1 MGKLGE
7 IRLKPTQLIQVIQ
20 ECEESQ
26 QLDRALEAI
35 ILILIQTILVITS
48 ARRQLNMLPRFSKN
62 LVSVV
67 KTHKISN
74 FNLKQSNLSQVL
86 KLQQ

>member
-7 IRLKPTQLIQVIQ
+7 IRLKPTQLTQVIQ

-48 ARRQLNMLPRFSKN
+48 AKRLLNMRPRFSKN

-67 KTHKISN
+67 KTPKISN